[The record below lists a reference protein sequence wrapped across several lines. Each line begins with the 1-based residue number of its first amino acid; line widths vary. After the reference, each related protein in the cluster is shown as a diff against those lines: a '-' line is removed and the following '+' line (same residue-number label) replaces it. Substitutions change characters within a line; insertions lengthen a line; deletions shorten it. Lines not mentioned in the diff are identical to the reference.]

1 MEPLAHVMIAYEHV
15 MTSGAV
21 SASNT
26 PSASDRHLIIDQ
38 HRRPGLL
45 GLLTR
50 RPRAL
55 LAEALHRTADAV
67 APAPSTPACSAR

>member
-26 PSASDRHLIIDQ
+26 PSARDRHLIIDQ
-38 HRRPGLL
+38 HRRP